1 MNRKV
6 LVVLGMAF
14 LVNGCALDNLRK
26 FSFFHKKAVVGK
38 AEKVVK
44 KENNTTAKVAKM
56 SKITKKKKSI
66 QNNSNVKKV
75 NTVKSKTIH
84 KIHKSKPKKL
94 KPEPFSI
101 KSHKEDPELLGPQ
114 TTLKANPIT

>member
-1 MNRKV
+1 VNKKV

-26 FSFFHKKAVVGK
+26 FSFFHKKTVVGK

-44 KENNTTAKVAKM
+44 KESNTTAKTDTM
-56 SKITKKKKSI
+56 SKITKEKKSI
-66 QNNSNVKKV
+66 KVSSNVKKV
-75 NTVKSKTIH
+75 KTVKSKTIH
-84 KIHKSKPKKL
+84 KIDKAKPKKL